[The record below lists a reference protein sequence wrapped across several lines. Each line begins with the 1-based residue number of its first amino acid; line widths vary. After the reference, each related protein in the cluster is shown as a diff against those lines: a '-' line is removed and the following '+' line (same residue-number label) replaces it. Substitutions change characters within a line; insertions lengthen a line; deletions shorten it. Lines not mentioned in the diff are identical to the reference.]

1 VIGSV
6 SNGPD
11 TTTRIHL
18 ICCFAIM
25 LWGCLELLVI
35 SELFLHFVKS
45 GCKLGLLSWAV
56 YFLLNYCGLNIE
68 HVGLHLYRLGIY
80 F

>member
-1 VIGSV
+1 
-6 SNGPD
+6 
-11 TTTRIHL
+11 
-18 ICCFAIM
+18 
-25 LWGCLELLVI
+25 VI